1 MDGVESA
8 VTDLVD
14 VSVLASDE
22 DTSIPELVI
31 VKTENMTVEFVMNT
45 PSVNN
50 KCEVF
55 TALFLEFVFN

>member
-14 VSVLASDE
+14 VSVLASDG

-31 VKTENMTVEFVMNT
+31 VKTENMTVEFVMKT
-45 PSVNN
+45 PSVND
-50 KCEVF
+50 KCQVF
-55 TALFLEFVFN
+55 KALF